1 MRTGCCR
8 CCIPAVAVL
17 LLCPFFLPCFCKNDN
32 TVIKTWDDS
41 LREWQNNFNS
51 ECLEPLGMYV
61 KTQSNCWVTYNEK
74 GEKQR
79 HFER

>member
-8 CCIPAVAVL
+8 YTVAVL
-17 LLCPFFLPCFCKNDN
+17 MMCPFFLSCFCKNDN
-32 TVIKTWDDS
+32 TFIKTWDDS

-61 KTQSNCWVTYNEK
+61 KTQSNCWVTYNDK